1 MADPLSVVASII
13 GIIAAAGKVA
23 ETLGPFISTVKDAT
37 KSATTIHTEVN
48 NCKIIL
54 SALQVLLEDLGSA
67 PRKRRGL
74 IQVSQLVT
82 TLTDGALIFSELEP
96 LVLQLGTSTEKWS
109 TRIQWA
115 RKKDALEVL
124 STRLQLFKSSINVML
139 NILQWYVSSQFK
151 HTEIMGSIGTYVR

>member
-23 ETLGPFISTVKDAT
+23 ETLGPLISTVKDTT
-37 KSATTIHTEVN
+37 KSATTIHAEVN

-54 SALQVLLEDLGSA
+54 SALQVLLEDLGST
-67 PRKRRGL
+67 PRKRREL

-82 TLTDGALIFSELEP
+82 ILTDGALIFSELEP
-96 LVLQLGTSTEKWS
+96 LVSQLGTSTEKWS

-124 STRLQLFKSSINVML
+124 TKRLELFKGSINVML
-139 NILQWYVSSQFK
+139 NILQW
-151 HTEIMGSIGTYVR
+151 